1 MMLGKSCE
9 KQKHKQPTLN
19 DQALMQGAGPSLRAA
34 FTCGTENATLN
45 PCYGTN
51 YAAEKASTMTENL
64 DRLEVL
70 RRSMLPRQDGFDHRG
85 FGFGAERD
93 LAVFA
98 LDVII

>member
-9 KQKHKQPTLN
+9 KQKHKQLIPR
-19 DQALMQGAGPSLRAA
+19 DQALMQGAAVSPSGIYLRHRECHIEPVLWHKL
-34 FTCGTENATLN
+34 CGRKGVNHDRKSGSTRGSQAQ
-45 PCYGTN
+45 
-51 YAAEKASTMTENL
+51 YA
-64 DRLEVL
+64 
-70 RRSMLPRQDGFDHRG
+70 PRQDGFDHRG